1 MRKLVLTVLA
11 VSAYQPVMA
20 ADTELKTAPLVNESR
35 KVSTQLIEQIGGEL
49 KGELERTGP
58 LRAIIVCKYSA
69 PEATS
74 ALSRRVGY
82 RVTRVALRARNKA
95 IGEPDAFEQK
105 VLLDFEKRVAQGEKA
120 ETLEYSEIVN
130 EPSGRHFR
138 YLKAIP
144 MAPICATCHG
154 ASVSDGIKAQLG
166 AEYPYDTA
174 TNYRIGE
181 IRGAVSVK
189 RPI

>member
-11 VSAYQPVMA
+11 VSASQAVLA
-20 ADTELKTAPLVNESR
+20 GDTEVKTAPLVSESR

-74 ALSRRVGY
+74 ALSRRIGY

-120 ETLEYSEIVN
+120 ETLEHSEVVS

-138 YLKAIP
+138 YMKAIP
-144 MAPICATCHG
+144 MASICATCHG
-154 ASVSDGIKAQLG
+154 ANLSNGIKAQLG

>member
-11 VSAYQPVMA
+11 VA
-20 ADTELKTAPLVNESR
+20 ASQVVLAGDTEVKTAALVSESR

-105 VLLDFEKRVAQGEKA
+105 ALLDFEKRVAQGEKP
-120 ETLEYSEIVN
+120 ESLEHSDVVN
-130 EPSGRHFR
+130 EPSGRYFR

-154 ASVSDGIKAQLG
+154 SSLSDGIKAQLG
-166 AEYPYDTA
+166 AEYPYDSA

-181 IRGAVSVK
+181 VRGAVSVK